1 MVFINKPWGM
11 RDERRWYLERT
22 KNHIITMSSIR
33 NIYFEKP
40 IVNRMTQGSII
51 NGCVA
56 DSFPNEEVYGL
67 IITPR
72 CDVCHEG
79 KVDSVHYLP
88 VVPFERW
95 FEIIAKPKIKDIW
108 KKLLFNQLDGKF
120 RSAKVGVEV
129 MSAEFSYEDLIKI
142 CDAKVSKENDRK
154 VIKGLLDSYYEKNEE
169 DFDLFLFYGEA
180 NGKLD
185 KKHEFIKYLSRL
197 EGNGVALY
205 YLLESW
211 LDYGIDKHL
220 VVMLRDVH
228 RVQFSTAMRI
238 KEGVSESEITGL
250 DFRYNDLFLQN
261 DPKNFFWVQAE
272 INSPFIE
279 HIMQAFVYN
288 FSRIGVDDR
297 PGKTIDY
304 LYNSVKTTIQ

>member
-1 MVFINKPWGM
+1 
-11 RDERRWYLERT
+11 
-22 KNHIITMSSIR
+22 MSSIR

-56 DSFPNEEVYGL
+56 DAFPGEEVFGL

-72 CDVCHEG
+72 CDVSHEG

-108 KKLLFNQLDGKF
+108 KKSLLNKLDSKF
-120 RSAKVGVEV
+120 KNAKVGKEV
-129 MSAEFSYEDLIKI
+129 MSANFSYEDLISI
-142 CDAKVSKENDRK
+142 CDAKVNKENDK
-154 VIKGLLDSYYEKNEE
+154 KDIKGLLDSYSEKNED
-169 DFDLFLFYGEA
+169 DFDLFLLDAETKGIF
-180 NGKLD
+180 D
-185 KKHEFIKYLSRL
+185 KKHELFKYLLRL
-197 EGNGVALY
+197 EGNNIPPY

-211 LDYGIDKHL
+211 LDFGIDKHL

-238 KEGVSESEITGL
+238 KEGVFESEFTEL
-250 DFRYNDLFLQN
+250 DLKYNDLFLQN

-304 LYNSVKTTIQ
+304 LFNSIKTTIQ

>member
-1 MVFINKPWGM
+1 MP
-11 RDERRWYLERT
+11 
-22 KNHIITMSSIR
+22 SIR

-56 DSFPNEEVYGL
+56 DAFPGEEVFGL

-72 CDVCHEG
+72 CDISHDG

-95 FEIIAKPKIKDIW
+95 FEVIAKPKIKETW
-108 KKLLFNQLDGKF
+108 KKDLYSQLNNKF
-120 RSAKVGVEV
+120 KSAKIGDDV
-129 MSAEFSYEDLIKI
+129 MGAEFTYDDLLKI
-142 CDAKVSKENDRK
+142 CNEKIKKDSAKQEIINLLNLYFDKEEDSFNYY
-154 VIKGLLDSYYEKNEE
+154 LLDAE
-169 DFDLFLFYGEA
+169 
-180 NGKLD
+180 GKD
-185 KKHEFIKYLSRL
+185 EKKHELLKYLVKL
-197 EGNGVALY
+197 EGNNIAPF
-205 YLLESW
+205 YLLEAW
-211 LDYGIDKHL
+211 HDYGQEKHL
-220 VVMLRDVH
+220 VVLLREVH
-228 RVQFSTAMRI
+228 RIQFSIAMKI
-238 KEGVSESEITGL
+238 KSGIPESMMTGIDL
-250 DFRYNDLFLQN
+250 KYNDLFLKN

-304 LYNSVKTTIQ
+304 LFNSVKTTIQ

>member
-1 MVFINKPWGM
+1 MEAKRRTAVVLRKNKN
-11 RDERRWYLERT
+11 
-22 KNHIITMSSIR
+22 NHIITMSSIR

-56 DSFPNEEVYGL
+56 DAFPGEEVFGL

-72 CDVCHEG
+72 CDVSHEG

-108 KKLLFNQLDGKF
+108 KKSLLNKLDSKLKN
-120 RSAKVGVEV
+120 AKVGKEV
-129 MSAEFSYEDLIKI
+129 MSANFSYEDLISI
-142 CDAKVSKENDRK
+142 CDAKVNKENDK
-154 VIKGLLDSYYEKNEE
+154 KDIKGLLDSYFEKNED
-169 DFDLFLFYGEA
+169 DFDLFLLDAETKGIF
-180 NGKLD
+180 D
-185 KKHEFIKYLSRL
+185 KKDELFKYLLRL
-197 EGNGVALY
+197 EGNNIPPY

-211 LDYGIDKHL
+211 LDFGIDKHL

-238 KEGVSESEITGL
+238 KEGVFESEFTEL
-250 DFRYNDLFLQN
+250 DLKYNDLFLQN

-304 LYNSVKTTIQ
+304 LFNSVKTTIQ

>member
-1 MVFINKPWGM
+1 MGAKRRTAVILRKNKN
-11 RDERRWYLERT
+11 
-22 KNHIITMSSIR
+22 KHIITMSSIR

-56 DSFPNEEVYGL
+56 DAFPGEEVFGL

-72 CDVCHEG
+72 CDVSHEG

-108 KKLLFNQLDGKF
+108 KKSLLNKLDSKF
-120 RSAKVGVEV
+120 KNAKVGKEV
-129 MSAEFSYEDLIKI
+129 MSANFSYEDLISI
-142 CDAKVSKENDRK
+142 CDAKVNKENDK
-154 VIKGLLDSYYEKNEE
+154 KDIKGLLDSYFEKNED
-169 DFDLFLFYGEA
+169 DFDLFLLDAETKGI
-180 NGKLD
+180 LD
-185 KKHEFIKYLSRL
+185 KKHELFKYLLRL
-197 EGNGVALY
+197 EGNNIPPY

-211 LDYGIDKHL
+211 LDFGIDKHL

-238 KEGVSESEITGL
+238 KEGVCESEFTEL
-250 DFRYNDLFLQN
+250 DLKYNDLFLQN

-304 LYNSVKTTIQ
+304 LFNSVKTTIQ

>member
-1 MVFINKPWGM
+1 
-11 RDERRWYLERT
+11 
-22 KNHIITMSSIR
+22 MSSIR
-33 NIYFEKP
+33 NIYLEKP

-56 DSFPNEEVYGL
+56 DAFPGEEVFGL

-72 CDVCHEG
+72 CDVSHEG

-108 KKLLFNQLDGKF
+108 KKSLLNKLDSKF
-120 RSAKVGVEV
+120 KNAKVGKEV
-129 MSAEFSYEDLIKI
+129 MSANFSYEDLISI
-142 CDAKVSKENDRK
+142 CDAKVNKENDK
-154 VIKGLLDSYYEKNEE
+154 KDIKGLLDSYFEKNED
-169 DFDLFLFYGEA
+169 DFDLFLLDAETKGIF
-180 NGKLD
+180 D
-185 KKHEFIKYLSRL
+185 KKHELFKYLLRL
-197 EGNGVALY
+197 EGNNIPPY

-211 LDYGIDKHL
+211 LDFGIDKHL

-238 KEGVSESEITGL
+238 KEGVFESEFTEL
-250 DFRYNDLFLQN
+250 DLKYNDLFLQN

-304 LYNSVKTTIQ
+304 LFNSVKTTIQ

>member
-1 MVFINKPWGM
+1 
-11 RDERRWYLERT
+11 
-22 KNHIITMSSIR
+22 MSSIR

-56 DSFPNEEVYGL
+56 DAFPGEEVFGL

-72 CDVCHEG
+72 CDVSHEG

-108 KKLLFNQLDGKF
+108 KKSLLNKLDNKF
-120 RSAKVGVEV
+120 KNAKVGKEV
-129 MSAEFSYEDLIKI
+129 MSANFSYEDLISI
-142 CDAKVSKENDRK
+142 CDAKVNKENDK
-154 VIKGLLDSYYEKNEE
+154 KDIKGLLDSYFEKNED
-169 DFDLFLFYGEA
+169 DFDLFLLDAETKGIF
-180 NGKLD
+180 D
-185 KKHEFIKYLSRL
+185 KKHELFKYLLRL
-197 EGNGVALY
+197 EGNNIPPY

-211 LDYGIDKHL
+211 LDFGIDKHL

-238 KEGVSESEITGL
+238 KEGVFESEFTEL
-250 DFRYNDLFLQN
+250 DLKYNDLFLQN

-304 LYNSVKTTIQ
+304 LFNSVKTTIQ

>member
-1 MVFINKPWGM
+1 
-11 RDERRWYLERT
+11 
-22 KNHIITMSSIR
+22 MSSIR

-56 DSFPNEEVYGL
+56 DAFPGEEVFGL

-72 CDVCHEG
+72 CDVSHEG

-108 KKLLFNQLDGKF
+108 KKSLLNKLDSKF
-120 RSAKVGVEV
+120 KNAKVGKEV
-129 MSAEFSYEDLIKI
+129 MSANFSYEDLISI
-142 CDAKVSKENDRK
+142 CDAKVNKENDK
-154 VIKGLLDSYYEKNEE
+154 KDIKGLLDSYFEKNED
-169 DFDLFLFYGEA
+169 DFDLFLLDAETKGIF
-180 NGKLD
+180 D
-185 KKHEFIKYLSRL
+185 KKHELFKYLLRL
-197 EGNGVALY
+197 EGNNIPPY
-205 YLLESW
+205 LESW
-211 LDYGIDKHL
+211 LDFGIDKHL

-238 KEGVSESEITGL
+238 KEGVFESEFTEL
-250 DFRYNDLFLQN
+250 DLKYNDLFLQN

-304 LYNSVKTTIQ
+304 LFNSVKTTIQ

>member
-1 MVFINKPWGM
+1 
-11 RDERRWYLERT
+11 
-22 KNHIITMSSIR
+22 MSSIR

-56 DSFPNEEVYGL
+56 DAFPGEEVYGL

-72 CDVCHEG
+72 CDVSHDG

-95 FEIIAKPKIKDIW
+95 FEVIAKPIIKEIW
-108 KKLLFNQLDGKF
+108 KKSIYSDLNTQFKNAKIGVNVMDTRLTYDDLLKICNENVKNNSIKDKIIDLLNSYFDKEDNFNFNYHLLDG
-120 RSAKVGVEV
+120 
-129 MSAEFSYEDLIKI
+129 
-142 CDAKVSKENDRK
+142 ENKDK
-154 VIKGLLDSYYEKNEE
+154 KKNE
-169 DFDLFLFYGEA
+169 L
-180 NGKLD
+180 
-185 KKHEFIKYLSRL
+185 IKYLVRL
-197 EGNGVALY
+197 EGNNIPPF
-205 YLLESW
+205 YLLEAW
-211 LDYGIDKHL
+211 HDYGEEKHL
-220 VVMLRDVH
+220 VVLLREVH
-228 RVQFSTAMRI
+228 RIQFAIAMNI
-238 KEGVSESEITGL
+238 KSGIPESMLTEIDL
-250 DFRYNDLFLQN
+250 KYNDLFLKN

-297 PGKTIDY
+297 PGKTLDY
-304 LYNSVKTTIQ
+304 LFNSVKTTIK

>member
-1 MVFINKPWGM
+1 MEAKRRTAVVLRKNKN
-11 RDERRWYLERT
+11 
-22 KNHIITMSSIR
+22 NHIITMSSIR

-56 DSFPNEEVYGL
+56 DAFPGEEVFGL

-72 CDVCHEG
+72 CDVSHEG

-108 KKLLFNQLDGKF
+108 KKSLLNKLDSKF
-120 RSAKVGVEV
+120 KNAKVGKEV
-129 MSAEFSYEDLIKI
+129 MSANFSYEDLISI
-142 CDAKVSKENDRK
+142 CDAKVNKENDK
-154 VIKGLLDSYYEKNEE
+154 KDIKGLLNSYFEKNED
-169 DFDLFLFYGEA
+169 DFDLFLLDAETKGIF
-180 NGKLD
+180 D
-185 KKHEFIKYLSRL
+185 KKHELFKYLLRL
-197 EGNGVALY
+197 EGNNIPPY

-211 LDYGIDKHL
+211 LDFGIDKHL

-238 KEGVSESEITGL
+238 KEGVFESEFTEL
-250 DFRYNDLFLQN
+250 DLKYNDLFLQN

-304 LYNSVKTTIQ
+304 LFNSVKTTIQ

>member
-1 MVFINKPWGM
+1 
-11 RDERRWYLERT
+11 
-22 KNHIITMSSIR
+22 MSSIR

-56 DSFPNEEVYGL
+56 DAFPGEEVFGL

-72 CDVCHEG
+72 CDVSHEG

-108 KKLLFNQLDGKF
+108 KKSLLNKLDSKF
-120 RSAKVGVEV
+120 KNAKVGKEV
-129 MSAEFSYEDLIKI
+129 MSANFSYEDLISI
-142 CDAKVSKENDRK
+142 CDAKVNKENDK
-154 VIKGLLDSYYEKNEE
+154 KDIKGLLDSYFEKNED
-169 DFDLFLFYGEA
+169 DFDLFLLDAETKGIF
-180 NGKLD
+180 D
-185 KKHEFIKYLSRL
+185 KKHELFNYLLRL
-197 EGNGVALY
+197 EGNNIPPY

-211 LDYGIDKHL
+211 LDFGIDKHL

-238 KEGVSESEITGL
+238 KEGVFESEFTEL
-250 DFRYNDLFLQN
+250 DLKYNDLFLQN

-304 LYNSVKTTIQ
+304 LFNSVKTTIQ

>member
-1 MVFINKPWGM
+1 
-11 RDERRWYLERT
+11 
-22 KNHIITMSSIR
+22 MSSIR

-56 DSFPNEEVYGL
+56 DAFPGEEVYGL

-72 CDVCHEG
+72 CDVSHEG

-95 FEIIAKPKIKDIW
+95 FEVVAKPKIKEIW
-108 KKLLFNQLDGKF
+108 KKTIYSQLNDQFK
-120 RSAKVGVEV
+120 SAKIGDDV
-129 MSAEFSYEDLIKI
+129 MGAGFTYNDLLKI
-142 CDAKVSKENDRK
+142 CDEKVKKDSSKEK
-154 VIKGLLDSYYEKNEE
+154 IKSLLSSYYAREEDDFNYYLLD
-169 DFDLFLFYGEA
+169 GE
-180 NGKLD
+180 GKD
-185 KKHEFIKYLSRL
+185 EKKHELIKYLSKL
-197 EGNGVALY
+197 EGNNIAPF
-205 YLLESW
+205 YLLEAW
-211 LDYGIDKHL
+211 TDYGQEKHL
-220 VVMLRDVH
+220 VVLLREVH
-228 RVQFSTAMRI
+228 RLQFSTAMCI
-238 KEGVSESEITGL
+238 KAGASESML
-250 DFRYNDLFLQN
+250 DGIDLMYNDLFLKC

-304 LYNSVKTTIQ
+304 LFNSVKTTIK

>member
-1 MVFINKPWGM
+1 
-11 RDERRWYLERT
+11 
-22 KNHIITMSSIR
+22 MSSIR

-56 DSFPNEEVYGL
+56 DAFPGEEVFGL

-72 CDVCHEG
+72 CDVSHEG

-95 FEIIAKPKIKDIW
+95 FEVVAKPKIKEIW
-108 KKLLFNQLDGKF
+108 KKTIYSQLNDQFK
-120 RSAKVGVEV
+120 SAKIGDDV
-129 MSAEFSYEDLIKI
+129 MGAGFTYDDLLRI
-142 CDAKVSKENDRK
+142 CDEKVKREAAKEK
-154 VIKGLLDSYYEKNEE
+154 IKNLLNLYFSNEE
-169 DFDLFLFYGEA
+169 DDFNYYLLEGD
-180 NGKLD
+180 GKD
-185 KKHEFIKYLSRL
+185 EKKHELIKYLSKL
-197 EGNGVALY
+197 EGNNIAPF
-205 YLLESW
+205 YLLEAW
-211 LDYGIDKHL
+211 TDYGQDKHL
-220 VVMLRDVH
+220 VVLLREVH
-228 RVQFSTAMRI
+228 RFQFSTAMSI
-238 KEGVSESEITGL
+238 KAGVSESMLEGIDL
-250 DFRYNDLFLQN
+250 KYNDLFLKS

-304 LYNSVKTTIQ
+304 LYNSVKTTIK